1 MCEWDGWMCEW
12 MNAWM
17 DGWMDPALY
26 PLKDKENEG
35 RKEGRMC
42 EWDGWM
48 SGTTSGK
55 NDTLTQ
61 LTHTLQQLVISFLH
75 QKGWVLHGQMMD
87 ALTEGGCFSWIAVY
101 ALTFTSVGS
110 QFVGTVRSFFTFHFS
125 F

>member
-55 NDTLTQ
+55 NDT
-61 LTHTLQQLVISFLH
+61 
-75 QKGWVLHGQMMD
+75 
-87 ALTEGGCFSWIAVY
+87 
-101 ALTFTSVGS
+101 
-110 QFVGTVRSFFTFHFS
+110 QFYNN
-125 F
+125 